1 MPDARPFGIM
11 GLPCP
16 LSDHSPSQKAAR
28 MFDAKRLLIAVGVT
42 FHLAAAPVATQ
53 QPAATV
59 PPTATSSPRPATLAV
74 PGLRAPVEIIR
85 DRWGINHIYAET
97 EYDLFFAQGYAAA
110 RDRLF
115 QFEVWRAQATGTVAE
130 MLGPDELERD
140 IGFRL
145 FKYRGDMTAEM
156 NHYHDRGST
165 IIPAYVDGV
174 NAYIAETEANPELL
188 PIEFE
193 LLGIRPKRWTPEVVI
208 SRHQGL
214 LGNIGSELGYGRAVA
229 AVGAEAVKR
238 AANFHPG
245 DPDITLDPA
254 IDGALL
260 SQDIL
265 GLYNAFRGRVRFR
278 REHLVPEHR
287 GDSEALGRL
296 EAAAGG
302 VRGATAFPGPAA
314 ESTWAVAG
322 RPADALGL
330 PGALN
335 WPVVPGRPGDTSPDA
350 FDWPGPAT
358 WSDLESLGSNN
369 WVVSGR
375 LSESGYP
382 LMANDPHRA
391 QSAPSLRY
399 WVHLAG
405 PGWNVIGGGEP
416 EIPGVSIGHN
426 GYGAWGLTVFRTD
439 GEDLYVYETDPDDP
453 NRYRYRDGWEEM
465 TVITEE
471 IPVKGQAPHTAEFKY
486 TRHGPVVF
494 EDPGNHVA
502 YAVRAAWLEPG
513 GAPYLASLRM
523 NQAKTWEEFVEAC
536 NYSNIPGEN
545 MVWADREGNIGW
557 QAVGI
562 APVRRNWSG
571 LVPVPGDGRY
581 EWDGYLP
588 IRAKP
593 SVHNPPE
600 GYFAT
605 ANNHLTPDDYPH
617 MDAIGYE
624 WSDPYR
630 WARAVE
636 VLGSGRLHSM
646 ADMMALQTDYLSIP
660 ARTLVPMLRHV
671 HPAGDDVERARQLL
685 LDWDF
690 VLTPESVAAGI
701 YVAFEGRL
709 RGNVN
714 GLFIPAAE
722 RRHLRGMAL
731 TKVIG
736 HLTAPGGEFGDDPIA
751 GRDAV
756 LLRSLE
762 EAVAALRAKLGADMD
777 RWQYGQPGY
786 KHATIFHPLSQAAP
800 ADIAARLTVGPHPR
814 GGYSYTL
821 NNTGGGDNQTS
832 GASFRI
838 IVDTGDWDRTVGSNT
853 PGQSGDID
861 SPFYDNLFELWA
873 NDRFFPVFYSRERV
887 ESVAAERWVLTSR

>member
-1 MPDARPFGIM
+1 MSILRS
-11 GLPCP
+11 LPP
-16 LSDHSPSQKAAR
+16 
-28 MFDAKRLLIAVGVT
+28 
-42 FHLAAAPVATQ
+42 LAAALALLPPV
-53 QPAATV
+53 
-59 PPTATSSPRPATLAV
+59 PTPATPQTAPARRVIAPASQAVVPAPRNEPGSGPFDPATALPRRITV
-74 PGLRAPVEIIR
+74 PGLQAPVEIIR

-115 QFEVWRAQATGTVAE
+115 QFEVWRAQATGTVAA
-130 MLGPDELERD
+130 MLGAGELERD

-145 FKYRGDMTAEM
+145 FRFRGDMTQEM
-156 NHYHDRGST
+156 NHYHDRGSV

-174 NAYIAETEANPELL
+174 NAYIAETEANPDLL

-193 LLGIRPKRWTPEVVI
+193 MLGIRPQRWTPEVVI

-214 LGNIGSELGYGRAVA
+214 LGNIGAELNYGRAVA

-238 AANFHPG
+238 VANFHPG
-245 DPDITLDPA
+245 DPEINLDPA
-254 IDGALL
+254 IDGELL
-260 SQDIL
+260 NQDIL
-265 GLYNAFRGRVRFR
+265 RLYNAFRGSIRFR
-278 REHLVPEHR
+278 PEDLAPEYR
-287 GDSEALGRL
+287 GDEEAFARV
-296 EAAAGG
+296 EAALRDASTRTAEQGAAG
-302 VRGATAFPGPAA
+302 RATAPD
-314 ESTWAVAG
+314 AG
-322 RPADALGL
+322 RYADAPSWQDPLG
-330 PGALN
+330 
-335 WPVVPGRPGDTSPDA
+335 WPDY
-350 FDWPGPAT
+350 
-358 WSDLESLGSNN
+358 ESLGSNN

-375 LSESGYP
+375 LSESGFP

-399 WVHLAG
+399 WVHLVG

-426 GYGAWGLTVFRTD
+426 EYGAWGLTVFRTD
-439 GEDLYVYETDPDDP
+439 GEDLYVYETDPENP
-453 NRYRYRDGWEEM
+453 NRYRYQGAWAEM

-471 IPVKGQAPHTAEFKY
+471 MPVKGQSPHTAELKY

-494 EDPGNHVA
+494 ENHDAGVA

-523 NQAKTWEEFVEAC
+523 DQARTWEEFVEAC

-545 MVWADREGNIGW
+545 MIWADREGNIGW

-562 APVRRNWSG
+562 APIRRNWSG

-593 SVHNPPE
+593 SILNPPE
-600 GYFAT
+600 GFFAT
-605 ANNHLTPDDYPH
+605 ANNHLTPADYPY
-617 MDAIGYE
+617 MDAIGFE

-646 ADMMALQTDYLSIP
+646 ADMMALQTDYHSIP
-660 ARTLVPMLRHV
+660 ARTIAPMLRHV
-671 HPAGDDVERARQLL
+671 GAAGDPETERARRLL
-685 LDWDF
+685 LGWDF
-690 VLTPESVAAGI
+690 VLASNSVAAGI
-701 YVAFEGRL
+701 YNAFEARVRANVRAVFVPESQRRL
-709 RGNVN
+709 LG
-714 GLFIPAAE
+714 
-722 RRHLRGMAL
+722 GMAL
-731 TKVIG
+731 AKVIG
-736 HLTAPGGEFGDDPIA
+736 HLTAPGGEFGEDPVA
-751 GRDAV
+751 GRNAV

-762 EAVAALRAKLGADMD
+762 EAVAGLRDKLGPDMD
-777 RWQYGQPGY
+777 RWQYGQPDY
-786 KHATIFHPLSQAAP
+786 KHATIRHPLSRASSP
-800 ADIAARLTVGPHPR
+800 DIADRLTVGPHPR
-814 GGYSYTL
+814 GGNSYTL

-838 IVDTGDWDRTVGSNT
+838 IVDTGDWDRAVGSNT
-853 PGQSGDID
+853 PGQSGDPD
-861 SPFYDNLFELWA
+861 SPFYDNLFDLWA

-887 ESVAAERWVLTSR
+887 ESVAAERHVLTPQ